1 MKAFSLFA
9 LVALAAAVALAP
21 AMRAED
27 KKDDIYKLP
36 SLDDKG
42 WKKQDNGLK
51 IWDVKEGKGDEVKA
65 GATVKV
71 HYTGWLT
78 NGKVFDSSRK
88 RDEAISF
95 GLNQV
100 IKGWTEGVQGMKV
113 GGTRR
118 LLIPAE
124 LGYGKKGAGDDI
136 PPDSTLVFEIEL
148 LEVKNK

>member
-1 MKAFSLFA
+1 MTKFRWFPMIA
-9 LVALAAAVALAP
+9 LVALTAFAAPVP
-21 AMRAED
+21 AED
-27 KKDDIYKLP
+27 KKEDIYKLP
-36 SLDDKG
+36 ALDDKG
-42 WKKQDNGLK
+42 WVKRDDGMKV
-51 IWDVKEGKGDEVKA
+51 WDVKVGTGDAVKA

-88 RDEAISF
+88 RDEAIEF

-100 IKGWTEGVQGMKV
+100 IKGWTIGVEGMKV

-118 LLIPAE
+118 LLIPSE
-124 LGYGKKGAGDDI
+124 LGYGKRGAGSDI
-136 PPDSTLVFEIEL
+136 PPDATLVFDIEL

>member
-1 MKAFSLFA
+1 MKTFRWFPLLA
-9 LVALAAAVALAP
+9 LVVALGFTVSAT
-21 AMRAED
+21 ADD

-42 WKKQDNGLK
+42 WKVQKSGLK
-51 IWDVKEGKGDEVKA
+51 IWDVTEGKGDAVKD

-78 NGKVFDSSRK
+78 NGTVFDSSRK

-118 LLIPAE
+118 LWIPAE
-124 LGYGKKGAGDDI
+124 LGYGAADKGDI
-136 PPDSTLVFEIEL
+136 PPNSTLVFDIEL

>member
-1 MKAFSLFA
+1 MKTFSLLA
-9 LVALAAAVALAP
+9 LAALAAAVGFAP
-21 AMRAED
+21 TRAED
-27 KKDDIYKLP
+27 KKEDIYKLP
-36 SLDDKG
+36 ALDDKG

-100 IKGWTEGVQGMKV
+100 IKGWTEGVVGMKV

-118 LLIPAE
+118 LMIPPEMA
-124 LGYGKKGAGDDI
+124 YGDQDKGDI
-136 PPDSTLVFEIEL
+136 PPKSILIFDIEL

>member
-1 MKAFSLFA
+1 MKTFRWFPL
-9 LVALAAAVALAP
+9 LALAAAIGFAVSAT
-21 AMRAED
+21 AED

-42 WKKQDNGLK
+42 WKKQESGLK
-51 IWDVKEGKGDEVKA
+51 IWDVKEGKGDIVKA

-78 NGKVFDSSRK
+78 DGKVFDSSRK
-88 RDEAISF
+88 RDEAIEF

-118 LLIPAE
+118 LLIPSE
-124 LGYGKKGAGDDI
+124 LGYGKKGAGADI
-136 PPDSTLVFEIEL
+136 PADATLVFEIEL

>member
-9 LVALAAAVALAP
+9 LVALAAAVAFVSP
-21 AMRAED
+21 ARAED
-27 KKDDIYKLP
+27 KKDDIYKIP
-36 SLDDKG
+36 SLEDKG
-42 WKKQDNGLK
+42 WKKQESGLK
-51 IWDVKEGKGDEVKA
+51 IWDVKEGKGDEVKP

-88 RDEAISF
+88 RDEPISF

-100 IKGWTEGVQGMKV
+100 IKGWTEGCVGMKV

>member
-1 MKAFSLFA
+1 MKTFCRFPLLA
-9 LVALAAAVALAP
+9 LVAALGFSVSAT
-21 AMRAED
+21 ADD

-42 WKKQDNGLK
+42 WKKQDSGLK
-51 IWDVKEGKGDEVKA
+51 IWDVTEGKGEVVKA
-65 GATVKV
+65 NATVKV

-78 NGKVFDSSRK
+78 NGTVFDSSRK

-118 LLIPAE
+118 LFIPSE
-124 LGYGKKGAGDDI
+124 MGYGKKGQGEDI
-136 PPDSTLVFEIEL
+136 PPNSTLVFDIEL

>member
-1 MKAFSLFA
+1 MKTFRRFPLLA
-9 LVALAAAVALAP
+9 LVAALGFSVSAT
-21 AMRAED
+21 ADD

-42 WKKQDNGLK
+42 WKKQDSGLK
-51 IWDVKEGKGDEVKA
+51 IWDVTEGKGEVVKA
-65 GATVKV
+65 NATVKV

-78 NGKVFDSSRK
+78 NGTVFDSSRK

-124 LGYGKKGAGDDI
+124 LGYGKKGQGDDI
-136 PPDSTLVFEIEL
+136 PPNSTLVFDIEL